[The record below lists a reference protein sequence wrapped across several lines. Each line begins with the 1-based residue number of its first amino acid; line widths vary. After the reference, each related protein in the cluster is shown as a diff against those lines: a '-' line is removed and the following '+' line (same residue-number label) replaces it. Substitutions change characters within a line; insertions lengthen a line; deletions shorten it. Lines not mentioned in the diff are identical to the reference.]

1 MKTNKKANNL
11 CKELG
16 EKIGKNKVKD
26 DEAILVTYAS
36 DYSLAPFSKP
46 GLVIL
51 PESTQDVKEVLVVA
65 NREKVPVTVMSAG
78 VNIGGLTVPSDG
90 GIVLDF
96 RNMDRILEINT
107 DSNYAVIEPGV
118 IFDRFTAALN
128 EKGFR
133 CHLPTAPGG
142 ATPLG
147 NYLLNP
153 SGSLSNR
160 HLDSIIDLEVVIP
173 DGTILNT
180 GSAAFPSDAS
190 KPNRR
195 YGPFSDVAGLFCCG
209 YGTLG
214 VVTRAS
220 VRIYPKNESNR
231 VNLTAFEDF
240 GSAVRFV
247 QDVVGNNIPESCIIW
262 SWQFYKTYDI
272 SFPSF
277 ANPSIPAELF
287 NDPRKPPEGI
297 PYTVVT
303 TFMSGYEE
311 MMITAEKICKRIA
324 EKYGGRAISMDEM
337 ETICPG
343 AVPAWKQFYSEH
355 HQPKM
360 EHNKKYGLGQYVSLL
375 LDAAPD
381 DVIEI
386 EKWALKE
393 MLSFGATPVCYY
405 AQPFDFGRYM
415 MFRTFA
421 YYDPEKEDLL
431 KDISEKVKGLYQ
443 VAMSRYGATPER
455 YKPKTPVMLQQ
466 LGGYY
471 HLLKLIKNA
480 IDPNNILNPQLE
492 LFKEE

>member
-1 MKTNKKANNL
+1 MKKKQEIVAA
-11 CKELG
+11 CEELRG
-16 EKIGKNKVKD
+16 KIGHEKVKD
-26 DEAILVTYAS
+26 DEAILVTYAC
-36 DYSLAPFSKP
+36 DYSPAPYAKP
-46 GLVIL
+46 TMVIL
-51 PESTQDVKEVLVVA
+51 PESSSDVRECLIVA
-65 NREKVPVTVMSAG
+65 NREKIPVTVMSGG
-78 VNIGGLTVPSDG
+78 VNIGGLTVPADG
-90 GIVLDF
+90 GIVIDF

-118 IFDRFTAALN
+118 TFDRFTAALA
-128 EKGFR
+128 EKGYR
-133 CHLPTAPGG
+133 CHVPTAPGG

-147 NYLLNP
+147 NFLLNP

-160 HLDSIIDLEVVIP
+160 HMDSIIDLEVVIP

-180 GSAAFPSDAS
+180 GSKAFPSEAS

-195 YGPFSDVAGLFCCG
+195 YGPFSDLAGLFCCG

-214 VVTRAS
+214 VITWAS

-231 VNLTAFEDF
+231 INLTAFEDF
-240 GSAVRFV
+240 ESAVRFV

-277 ANPSIPAELF
+277 AHPSIPPELF
-287 NDPRKPPEGI
+287 TDPRKPPKGI
-297 PYTVVT
+297 PYNIVT

-311 MMITAEKICKRIA
+311 MMVTGELVCKRVA
-324 EKYGGRAISMDEM
+324 EKYGGRAISMEEM
-337 ETICPG
+337 NKISKG
-343 AVPAWKQFYSEH
+343 AVRAWKELYGVY

-360 EHNKKYGLGQYVSLL
+360 EHNKKYGLGQYMSLL
-375 LDAAPD
+375 LDAAPN

-386 EKWALKE
+386 EKWGLQE
-393 MLSFGATPVCYY
+393 MLKFGAHPVCYY

-421 YYDPEKEDLL
+421 YYDPENKDLL

-443 VAMSRYGATPER
+443 VAMKRYGATPER
-455 YKPKTPVMLQQ
+455 YKPRTPSMLQQ
-466 LGGYY
+466 LGGYS
-471 HLLKLIKNA
+471 HLLKMIKQA
-480 IDPNNILNPQLE
+480 VDPNNILNPNLE
-492 LFKEE
+492 MFKEE